1 MSEIEETTADFET
14 TSVTVGK
21 HPMEYFRRALQEKG
35 IVTAADLGKLKG
47 NQTVKTAGSI
57 IVRQRPSTAKGL
69 LFITLEDET
78 GMSQA
83 MVTPQLL
90 RENRETILGSS
101 GLIVEGIL
109 QERDGSVSVRAQK
122 LWPLDDLSRVPSHDF
137 R

>member
-90 RENRETILGSS
+90 HENRETILGSS